1 MEGESV
7 PRQFP
12 DVAVVADDA
21 RQGATEQLRPL
32 PPGKHSFS
40 LPPEPAR
47 IQLVAAIKDTQY
59 IYTSSKEIILQNVS
73 QKFNSS
79 THTGA
84 VGAERFILR
93 KSQGNLDDKLRAVL
107 FFLSYCWFTCRRP
120 VVLSSASRSGRQ
132 RAARF
137 SSPVAAS
144 PPGLRARRQCCRVV
158 CTL

>member
-7 PRQFP
+7 PRQLP
-12 DVAVVADDA
+12 DVTVVTDDA

-47 IQLVAAIKDTQY
+47 IQPVAAIKDTQH
-59 IYTSSKEIILQNVS
+59 IQSSKEIILQNVS

-107 FFLSYCWFTCRRP
+107 FFQATVGL
-120 VVLSSASRSGRQ
+120 
-132 RAARF
+132 
-137 SSPVAAS
+137 PVAV
-144 PPGLRARRQCCRVV
+144 P
-158 CTL
+158 